1 MDDNDNV
8 KYEKPLELHEY
19 DYSGKMYDLQSQ
31 QIDLTV
37 TPNHRMFI
45 KKRYGK
51 GSNNFEFMKANECFG
66 KRLKYKKN
74 IKNFEPE
81 FWIGNKF
88 IIPEFIDGNKIE
100 REKIIVDMDIWL
112 QFFGIWIAEGWAN
125 DNSVSFASNKL
136 RVQKVLNNCSSK
148 MGFTLCKYTD
158 DAEIINN
165 VETGSC
171 KWIINNVQ
179 LANYMKPFSVGSVN
193 KFLPEWVW
201 SLNKEQCR
209 LLLSSMELG
218 DGYIS
223 SKKLCDDISRLALH
237 AGYSTNCRALD
248 GRIAGSTY
256 KMKDGTNITST
267 KDNWVITIIKTKIE
281 PEINHGHKNSQNG
294 QSEKWI
300 DYDGKVYCLT
310 VRTGVFMVRQN
321 GKPVWSGNSRS
332 AQKGTCIEENSLVT
346 LASGLSV
353 KIKDLQIDDEIWG
366 YNGKGLEISKCTN
379 KKFMGEK
386 ETLKITFENGK
397 CLICTEDHRIL
408 TNNGWVEAGKLKIED
423 KVASNLIAPEDLIE
437 LDEVDWKLDIK
448 TEKHGSLNLNMKTKK
463 EREKFLAF
471 ARILGY
477 TISDGWICYKDNK
490 VPKKGIRGGV
500 SLGTLY
506 DSKLFINDIKC
517 VFENFD
523 YKFRDSPIFYDSKSY
538 AGSCYIYE
546 YPVFVATIIAN
557 IEGVHVGK
565 RINSDMTL
573 PNFLEHAPK
582 SILREF
588 LGGLFGG
595 DGCKPYIST
604 NEIHSPEFVWKTKEK
619 NMEQFQ
625 VIMNN
630 IMIMLKKLNVNAS
643 MGAPVKRKSKAK
655 DGETRYSYT
664 IHLMRSSEFLNNI
677 GFRYCLD
684 KQNRL
689 CAATTFWQ
697 MKSYLGKVEEG
708 YFGNIFE
715 NTGKKWLEKINA
727 LNWFEKNYH
736 TVGRIDD
743 EIPFFYLP
751 IHKIEKHIIC
761 NVYDITVDRLES
773 FIANGI
779 VVHNCGAIY
788 NQEDMPFTKDGIV
801 PDIIINPHCINLLC
815 KKETW

>member
-1 MDDNDNV
+1 
-8 KYEKPLELHEY
+8 
-19 DYSGKMYDLQSQ
+19 
-31 QIDLTV
+31 
-37 TPNHRMFI
+37 
-45 KKRYGK
+45 
-51 GSNNFEFMKANECFG
+51 
-66 KRLKYKKN
+66 
-74 IKNFEPE
+74 
-81 FWIGNKF
+81 
-88 IIPEFIDGNKIE
+88 
-100 REKIIVDMDIWL
+100 
-112 QFFGIWIAEGWAN
+112 
-125 DNSVSFASNKL
+125 
-136 RVQKVLNNCSSK
+136 
-148 MGFTLCKYTD
+148 
-158 DAEIINN
+158 
-165 VETGSC
+165 
-171 KWIINNVQ
+171 
-179 LANYMKPFSVGSVN
+179 
-193 KFLPEWVW
+193 
-201 SLNKEQCR
+201 
-209 LLLSSMELG
+209 
-218 DGYIS
+218 
-223 SKKLCDDISRLALH
+223 
-237 AGYSTNCRALD
+237 
-248 GRIAGSTY
+248 
-256 KMKDGTNITST
+256 
-267 KDNWVITIIKTKIE
+267 
-281 PEINHGHKNSQNG
+281 
-294 QSEKWI
+294 
-300 DYDGKVYCLT
+300 
-310 VRTGVFMVRQN
+310 
-321 GKPVWSGNSRS
+321 
-332 AQKGTCIEENSLVT
+332 
-346 LASGLSV
+346 LSV

-366 YNGKGLEISKCTN
+366 YNGKGLEISKCIN

-408 TNNGWVEAGKLKIED
+408 TNNGWIEAGKLKIED

-448 TEKHGSLNLNMKTKK
+448 TEKHRSLNLNMKTKK
-463 EREKFLAF
+463 EREKSLAF

-490 VPKKGIRGGV
+490 RGGV

-523 YKFRDSPIFYDSKSY
+523 YKFRDAPRFYDSKSY
-538 AGSCYIYE
+538 PGSCYIYE
-546 YPVFVATIIAN
+546 YPVFVSTIISN

-573 PNFLEHAPK
+573 PKFLEHAPK

-595 DGCKPYIST
+595 DGCKPYISA
-604 NEIHSPEFVWKTKEK
+604 NEIHSPEFAWKTKEK

-643 MGAPVKRKSKAK
+643 MGEPVKRKSKAK
-655 DGETRYSYT
+655 DGETIYSYT
-664 IHLMRSSEFLNNI
+664 IHLTRSSEYLNNI

-684 KQNRL
+684 KQNTL

-708 YFGNIFE
+708 YFGN
-715 NTGKKWLEKINA
+715 TGKKWLEKINA
-727 LNWFEKNYH
+727 LHWFEKNYH

-788 NQEDMPFTKDGIV
+788 NQEDMPFTRDGIV